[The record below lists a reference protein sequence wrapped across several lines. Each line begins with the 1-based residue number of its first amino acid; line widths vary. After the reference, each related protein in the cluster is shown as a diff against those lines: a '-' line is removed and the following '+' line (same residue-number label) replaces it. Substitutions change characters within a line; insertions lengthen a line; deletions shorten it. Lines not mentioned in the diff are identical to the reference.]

1 MDFLPSESVETLWA
15 RIRTSAAL
23 RPSGMK
29 IILKT
34 AVGVVRRERLRPDSL
49 LLLAKWSVNS
59 RWCPNPQGEFIGCS
73 EMSLEQQKK
82 GIRSER
88 RMTTTAEYVIIAI
101 RKTGSENPSH
111 FPDVG

>member
-1 MDFLPSESVETLWA
+1 MVSEPA
-15 RIRTSAAL
+15 
-23 RPSGMK
+23 G
-29 IILKT
+29 
-34 AVGVVRRERLRPDSL
+34 
-49 LLLAKWSVNS
+49 
-59 RWCPNPQGEFIGCS
+59 FIGCC

>member
-1 MDFLPSESVETLWA
+1 L
-15 RIRTSAAL
+15 
-23 RPSGMK
+23 
-29 IILKT
+29 ILKT

-82 GIRSER
+82 DIRSER
-88 RMTTTAEYVIIAI
+88 RMTPTAEYRLIVDEVIYGTTASLSTNG
-101 RKTGSENPSH
+101 REAGNYTRRYSEC
-111 FPDVG
+111 